1 MRLSLGKWNRRTLI
15 ASIMLVAFVSR
26 GLIPPGFMPAS
37 GQPFSLEICWE
48 GLPADMLAHSE
59 HSRPEP
65 MDMDMESMDM
75 ESMPADSM
83 ASDSIHASTG
93 DNSFSRNGPS
103 RAAHHSGG
111 TSQGEHCVF
120 GTACSAG
127 PTPHLP
133 LPGDFSSAI
142 TLHAVAL
149 ASMAA
154 NFRVVHL
161 PQPRA
166 PPGRLS

>member
-15 ASIMLVAFVSR
+15 AGIVLVAFVSR

-59 HSRPEP
+59 HSRSES
-65 MDMDMESMDM
+65 MDMDMESTDK

-83 ASDSIHASTG
+83 DPDSIHSSAGHSSNVPLQAG
-93 DNSFSRNGPS
+93 R
-103 RAAHHSGG
+103 HSGG
-111 TSQGEHCVF
+111 APQGEHCMF

-127 PTPHLP
+127 PTPCLP
-133 LPGDFSSAI
+133 LPGNFSPAI
-142 TLHAVAL
+142 TLHALAL

-154 NFRVVHL
+154 DFPVVHL
-161 PQPRA
+161 PQARA
-166 PPGRLS
+166 PPDRLS